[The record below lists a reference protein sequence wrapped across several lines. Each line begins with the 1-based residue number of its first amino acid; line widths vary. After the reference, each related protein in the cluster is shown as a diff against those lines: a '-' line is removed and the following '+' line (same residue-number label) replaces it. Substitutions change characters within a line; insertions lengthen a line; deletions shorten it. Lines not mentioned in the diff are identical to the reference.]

1 MICCLDN
8 NRLPA
13 EDLLEGLDD
22 GQEDFVY
29 QYRAFQEL
37 RHGGD
42 VSVLNSTRDDGR
54 IPVQVWID
62 VQRETVGRDPTR
74 RNPHT
79 DGCDLPLGNPD
90 PREALLPP
98 GGDVEPPQGAD
109 HGLFQV
115 SEILVQVF
123 PVRAKIENR
132 IPNELAGAVVRY
144 VPSPPDVEHLDTF
157 GFQLRWAAEEV
168 LVLRRGT
175 PSNHV
180 GVFQEQKL
188 IGDLTRPSPPHQR
201 FLNRQPFPI
210 RENP

>member
-1 MICCLDN
+1 
-8 NRLPA
+8 
-13 EDLLEGLDD
+13 
-22 GQEDFVY
+22 
-29 QYRAFQEL
+29 
-37 RHGGD
+37 
-42 VSVLNSTRDDGR
+42 VSVLNSTRDDGGK
-54 IPVQVWID
+54 PVQVRID
-62 VQRETVGRDPTR
+62 VQREAVGRDPTG

-98 GGDVEPPQGAD
+98 GGDVEPLQGAD
-109 HGLFQV
+109 QGLFEV
-115 SEILVQVF
+115 PEILVQVF
-123 PVRAKIENR
+123 PVRAEIENR
-132 IPNELAGAVVRY
+132 IPNELAGAVVGN
-144 VPSPPDVEHLDTF
+144 VSSPADVEHLDAF
-157 GFQLRWAAEEV
+157 GFQLRWTEEEV
-168 LVLRRGT
+168 LLLRRGTPSNHVGVFQEQKFLRRGT